1 MGLLDLFMFAI
12 LPMTIGEG
20 EGGTAEP
27 SGDQPDKTTTD
38 GKGDQPDKTTTDA
51 PEKKPVPVEQQM
63 LDGIKTALKP
73 ESPEEKTKRETEA
86 AAAAALAEANKG
98 KTPEVIEQERVALE
112 AEKTEKA
119 RKAEEEK
126 QKGKR
131 ADDYQLSPEEKK
143 ALSQGA
149 QQRFHELHAYGKRQE
164 AEVTRLSGENTALL
178 AARDN
183 MMAVFEQAHVE
194 PEDLSILLEYNKKVK
209 TGDLAGALGIL
220 NEARVGLL
228 KALGKEE
235 PGVDLLEEFPDLAK
249 KVTDLEMD
257 RAGALEIANS
267 RRRAKQD
274 EQNRIAQDER
284 ERQDQNGTRAR
295 EDALAGIDKW
305 CKESAKGDI
314 DYKAKEAKI
323 MAKRGDK
330 PSMLDEILQT
340 YPPNLWLKTL
350 QHLFSTIEIVKAPA
364 PKLENEPLRPSGAKE
379 GAKVFN
385 ELTPDALR
393 AGLAAAGHPQRP
405 H

>member
-1 MGLLDLFMFAI
+1 MSLFEILTFAI
-12 LPMTIGEG
+12 FPMMIGEG
-20 EGGTAEP
+20 EGGAAEGDLP
-27 SGDQPDKTTTD
+27 EKTITDGDQPDKTTTD
-38 GKGDQPDKTTTDA
+38 KKD
-51 PEKKPVPVEQQM
+51 EKPVPIEQQM

-73 ESPEEKTKRETEA
+73 EIPEEKAKKETEA

-164 AEVTRLSGENTALL
+164 AEVARLTQTNTELS
-178 AARDN
+178 AAREN
-183 MMAVFEQAHVE
+183 MMAVFEEAHVE
-194 PEDLSILLEYNKKVK
+194 PRDLSILLEYNKKVK
-209 TGDLAGALGIL
+209 TGDLAGALAIL
-220 NEARVGLL
+220 NEARVGIL
-228 KALGKEE
+228 KTMGKEE
-235 PGVDLLEEFPDLAK
+235 PGVDLLDDFPDLK
-249 KVTDLEMD
+249 QKVTENEMG
-257 RAGALEIANS
+257 REAAIELANA
-267 RRRAKQD
+267 RRREQANERERQAK
-274 EQNRIAQDER
+274 EER

-295 EDALAGIDKW
+295 DDALAGIDKW

-350 QHLFSTIEIVKAPA
+350 QHLFSTIEIVKATA

-379 GAKVFN
+379 GGKVFN

-393 AGLAAAGHPQRP
+393 AGLAAAGHPQSP